1 MSEEMAAENEALKEE
16 IARLTKEIDRL
27 TEENKKLRE
36 QIEKGDA
43 PQAQPRW
50 GSQPKVQGRMGF

>member
-1 MSEEMAAENEALKEE
+1 MSEEMAAENKALKEE
-16 IARLTKEIDRL
+16 NARLKAEIARL

-50 GSQPKVQGRMGF
+50 GSQPRVQGRMEV